1 MGLFDQT
8 VANQPLEI
16 TLTPGQAFASICLIA
31 VAADG
36 VITGN
41 ESQAITTIFSR
52 MNLFS
57 DISGNNMRDMID
69 MLLNILK
76 AGNAKALFDKA
87 VVALPADLKE
97 TVFAI
102 TTDLVLA
109 DGELSEE
116 EETLLDELY
125 NALSIP
131 EALAD
136 KIIDVML
143 IKNKG

>member
-8 VANQPLEI
+8 ATNQPLEI

-41 ESQAITTIFSR
+41 ESQAIITIFSR

>member
-8 VANQPLEI
+8 ATTPPLDI

-125 NALSIP
+125 NALAIP

>member
-8 VANQPLEI
+8 ATTPPLEI

-69 MLLNILK
+69 MLLNIIK
-76 AGNAKALFDKA
+76 EGNTKALFDLA
-87 VVALPADLKE
+87 VKTLPNGLKE
-97 TVFAI
+97 TVFAVA
-102 TTDLVLA
+102 TDLVLA

-125 NALSIP
+125 NALAIP
-131 EALAD
+131 ETLAD

>member
-8 VANQPLEI
+8 ATTAPLEI
-16 TLTPGQAFASICLIA
+16 NLTPGQAFASICLIA

-76 AGNAKALFDKA
+76 SGNAKALFDKA
-87 VVALPADLKE
+87 VIALPPDLKE

-125 NALSIP
+125 NALAIP
-131 EALAD
+131 ETLAD

>member
-8 VANQPLEI
+8 ATNQPLEI

-87 VVALPADLKE
+87 VIALPADLKE

-125 NALSIP
+125 NALAIP